1 MIYREAGQFR
11 TSYAQ
16 DSQLLPLRQDRL
28 GMALMMVVAFVVIP
42 FASNDYW
49 LSAILIPWL
58 ILSLVALGQNI
69 LMGYAGQLSLGSA
82 GFMAAGAFAC
92 YNLILRVPGIPF
104 VVAIL
109 LSGVCAALIGIV
121 FGLPSLRIRG
131 LYLAV
136 ATLASQFFIVWA
148 LDKFGWFKNY
158 DPAGVITAQKIVI
171 FGHNF
176 ASPREKYWVVLVIVA
191 ALALAAKNM
200 ARGSIG
206 RGWMAMRDMDV
217 AAEVMGLSLLRTKL
231 QAFAISSFYCGV
243 GGALFAFAY
252 LQTVEPS
259 AFNIDLS
266 FRILFMIIIGGTR
279 HDPWLLPGRRVHSA
293 DASFPEH
300 VLSHRVRQSRRRDHH
315 VGARASHLRR
325 DDHHVPDLRTARP
338 GTALATS
345 QGKVAAMAVSALTK
359 TRCPTHRIF
368 AGRCAASLPTSD
380 DCQRP
385 FI

>member
-1 MIYREAGQFR
+1 MLYREAGQFH
-11 TSYAQ
+11 TTYAQ
-16 DSQLLPLRQDRL
+16 DSQLFPLRQDRI
-28 GMALMMVVAFVVIP
+28 GMAVMLAIAFLVIP
-42 FASNDYW
+42 FAANDYW
-49 LSAILIPWL
+49 LTAILIPWL
-58 ILSLVALGQNI
+58 ILSLVAIGQNI

-92 YNLILRVPGIPF
+92 YNLILRVEGIPF
-104 VVAIL
+104 VVAVL
-109 LSGVCAALIGIV
+109 LSGVCAAIVGIV

-158 DPAGVITAQKIVI
+158 DPAGVITAQPIVM

-176 ASPREKYWVVLVIVA
+176 SSPREKYWVVLIIVA
-191 ALALAAKNM
+191 TLALLAKNM
-200 ARGSIG
+200 ARGSVG
-206 RGWMAMRDMDV
+206 RGWMAVRDMDV

-266 FRILFMIIIGGTR
+266 FRILFMIIIGGIGTILGSFLGAGFI
-279 HDPWLLPGRRVHSA
+279 LLTPVFLNVFFHSMFGKA
-293 DASFPEH
+293 VDA
-300 VLSHRVRQSRRRDHH
+300 
-315 VGARASHLRR
+315 
-325 DDHHVPDLRTARP
+325 TI
-338 GTALATS
+338 T
-345 QGKVAAMAVSALTK
+345 SALEQVIFGVMIIMFLIFEPLGLARLWQLTK
-359 TRCPTHRIF
+359 ERLRVW
-368 AGRCAASLPTSD
+368 
-380 DCQRP
+380 P
-385 FI
+385 FKH

>member
-1 MIYREAGQFR
+1 MIYRETGQFR

-136 ATLASQFFIVWA
+136 TTLASQFFIVWA

-158 DPAGVITAQKIVI
+158 DPAGVITAQKIII
-171 FGHNF
+171 FGHHF

-206 RGWMAMRDMDV
+206 RGWMAVRDMDV

-266 FRILFMIIIGGTR
+266 FRILFMIIIDGIGTILGSFLGAGFI
-279 HDPWLLPGRRVHSA
+279 LLTPIFLNMFFHTVFGKAVDATITSA
-293 DASFPEH
+293 LEQVIFGVMIIMFLIFEP
-300 VLSHRVRQSRRRDHH
+300 L
-315 VGARASHLRR
+315 GLARLWQLTKEKLRR
-325 DDHHVPDLRTARP
+325 W
-338 GTALATS
+338 
-345 QGKVAAMAVSALTK
+345 
-359 TRCPTHRIF
+359 
-368 AGRCAASLPTSD
+368 
-380 DCQRP
+380 P
-385 FI
+385 FSH